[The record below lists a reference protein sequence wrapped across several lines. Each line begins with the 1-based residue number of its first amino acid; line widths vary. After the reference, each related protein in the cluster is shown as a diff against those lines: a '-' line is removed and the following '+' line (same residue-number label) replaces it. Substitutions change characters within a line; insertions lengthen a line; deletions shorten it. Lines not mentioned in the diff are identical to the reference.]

1 MNNITTN
8 NPNIKKT
15 TNSFE
20 TIRNSN
26 LNKLNN
32 LFTSCSN
39 NKAALK
45 LFNKL
50 LDNNLET
57 LKEIEGKQ
65 FSSNKFS
72 SKKDKEVND
81 LNKILAE
88 KQKNKDLI
96 LEKDTLI
103 LITNNR
109 NKNIEMYYVVYILF
123 IILLLIIQGSIV
135 IFK

>member
-1 MNNITTN
+1 MNTIITEH
-8 NPNIKKT
+8 PKIKKT

-20 TIRNSN
+20 VIRNSN

-65 FSSNKFS
+65 FTSNNFS